1 MNSNFDRQ
9 VDFAAASE
17 YFQPNSLYICILYD
31 ILSSFFEVGKNT
43 NKIGKCSLYCGIP
56 LLVKPRS
63 DAIFA

>member
-31 ILSSFFEVGKNT
+31 ILSSFFEVGK
-43 NKIGKCSLYCGIP
+43 IP
-56 LLVKPRS
+56 IKWENVHFTVAFHCL
-63 DAIFA
+63 